1 MDGQLQAI
9 IDDLES
15 ARARLHALRAS
26 VSRDAWCARPGA
38 DRWSAGDCVQ
48 HLNLASQAILP
59 LLSEG
64 VAHAQPGRLAG
75 SYRRDA
81 WGWLI
86 AKAIAPASPV
96 RMRSEPAFVPVVD
109 QPAEAAIA
117 EFERFQDALIACV
130 HAAEHRAIDRVTIV
144 SPLDASGL
152 RYNLYSA
159 LTLVARHQHRHLLQA
174 ERAARTADRAE
185 RTPASAWLTPALAR

>member
-1 MDGQLQAI
+1 M
-9 IDDLES
+9 
-15 ARARLHALRAS
+15 
-26 VSRDAWCARPGA
+26 
-38 DRWSAGDCVQ
+38 
-48 HLNLASQAILP
+48 P

-64 VAHAQPGRLAG
+64 VAHAQPGCLAG

-81 WGWLI
+81 RGWLI

-96 RMRSEPAFVPVVD
+96 RMRSEPAFVPVAD
-109 QPAEAAIA
+109 QPAEAAIP

-130 HAAEHRAIDRVTIV
+130 HAAEHRAVDRVTIV
-144 SPLDASGL
+144 SPLDARGL

-174 ERAARTADRAE
+174 ERAARPADRAE
-185 RTPASAWLTPALAR
+185 RAPASAWLTPALAR